1 WSALYCDACC
11 DSGYP
16 AMDESASQSS
26 NVSRPNARSIYLQRK
41 EYAASV
47 RQIMDITQYRVEH
60 LFTFELDGRQ
70 LRNVSDCVEQLQLLE
85 EMGRVWG
92 QSMLLQVQPPR
103 LLLTDIET
111 KMELESVAI
120 GDVLEVKAVLDS
132 GPFNSLLT
140 VSVQTRRRGST
151 SIFVFQS
158 DIRVSAADLIQRD
171 LSRALLNKPKTSSGP
186 VAPPPQWAAPGWGE
200 SVRLHSDF
208 SEDEDVP
215 EPKVFAP
222 EEEEPLQP
230 SSKPYTQLEG
240 RVDILNHILNDI
252 EIVMGQ
258 VGAALAKK
266 AAKKKKKKGARK
278 KKVPKKSNYSM
289 PTATEFASCLQ
300 KIKYGF
306 NLLAELNGQISN
318 PTAPEY
324 VHFFFST
331 LAFVAPHSP
340 VGLPMTIVVP
350 LLTPACVQLLSL
362 EVTQEEDRLWQ
373 SLGDAWNVP
382 SNEWPHGDVQT
393 YVPEF
398 TDGWQPPQLAAAAKD
413 PPSRVEARQP
423 ASSRVSPGGHSDLGT
438 GGKAKWKPPP
448 PPQEPSWSLN
458 ASHVLACPPSPP
470 EPQYMRV
477 MHDFTSRNSKELT
490 IRKGDIVELLD
501 MSRQWWKVRDARG
514 EVGYVPN
521 NVLEPY
527 EEQLEQVGPNVNRR
541 SYITHW
547 ETGRFRE
554 GGGQVSQ
561 NASSAGIPVIHSD
574 LVQYS
579 QQTGGPVVLTRS
591 SRPVEV
597 KTWLEY
603 KAFSR
608 ITVRCLGGLSGATLL
623 GMTKEELK
631 TLCPEEG
638 GRVFFQLQV

>member
-1 WSALYCDACC
+1 MFRSSSPFATDGSSYAESTRS
-11 DSGYP
+11 SGYP

-158 DIRVSAADLIQRD
+158 DIRADLIQRD

-186 VAPPPQWAAPGWGE
+186 VAPPPQWAAPGW
-200 SVRLHSDF
+200 
-208 SEDEDVP
+208 EDEDVP

-266 AAKKKKKKGARK
+266 AAKKKKKKA
-278 KKVPKKSNYSM
+278 NYSM

-448 PPQEPSWSLN
+448 PPQEPS
-458 ASHVLACPPSPP
+458 PP

-527 EEQLEQVGPNVNRR
+527 EEQLE
-541 SYITHW
+541 
-547 ETGRFRE
+547 
-554 GGGQVSQ
+554 
-561 NASSAGIPVIHSD
+561 
-574 LVQYS
+574 QYS

-638 GRVFFQLQV
+638 GRVFFQLQVVRSTITAAS